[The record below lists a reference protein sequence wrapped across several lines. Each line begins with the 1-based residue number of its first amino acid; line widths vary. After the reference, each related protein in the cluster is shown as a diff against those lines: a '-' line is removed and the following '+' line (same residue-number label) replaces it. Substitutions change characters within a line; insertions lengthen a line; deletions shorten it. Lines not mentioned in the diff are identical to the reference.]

1 MNKTNL
7 GSNYSH
13 RITLRLNDDQYNFII
28 KIAEILGI
36 SPSDYMRMSINSAM
50 VATKTDLDTI
60 VQGNMLTKGAVG
72 TNENVKADSHDIV

>member
-13 RITLRLNDDQYNFII
+13 RITLRLNDDQYNFVI

-60 VQGNMLTKGAVG
+60 VQGNLLKGAVG